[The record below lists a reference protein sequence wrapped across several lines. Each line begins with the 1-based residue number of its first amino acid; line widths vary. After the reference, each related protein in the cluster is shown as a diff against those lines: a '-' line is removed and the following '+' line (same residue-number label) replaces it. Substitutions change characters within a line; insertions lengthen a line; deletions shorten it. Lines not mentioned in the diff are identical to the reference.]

1 MADRLALAFALIL
14 LPTAAA
20 AQLSAVGVSV
30 ALNHHQYADVQSLC
44 CPPLAWATFG
54 EGRWRLQVDYLRSYR
69 EDEGYGNYP
78 LDDVDGW
85 SSGVQRTNLTIDTQ
99 HHASVLV
106 SWRALG
112 RGRDDS
118 SLSILFGGSYMRGK
132 QADCFASE
140 GPVVRIPTPADWP
153 SGTSESVVFRQE
165 LTPEERSRCGAGV
178 DYTRTY
184 QWILP
189 QVGAAL
195 DVPVWKRLFV
205 RASMRLV
212 LPQVEFGVGVKF

>member
-1 MADRLALAFALIL
+1 MLPAAGLGDLRRRALAA
-14 LPTAAA
+14 PGR
-20 AQLSAVGVSV
+20 LSA
-30 ALNHHQYADVQSLC
+30 
-44 CPPLAWATFG
+44 
-54 EGRWRLQVDYLRSYR
+54 SYR

-184 QWILP
+184 Q
-189 QVGAAL
+189 
-195 DVPVWKRLFV
+195 
-205 RASMRLV
+205 
-212 LPQVEFGVGVKF
+212 

>member
-1 MADRLALAFALIL
+1 MSPRQRFTLRDTRRMVPMRFSTGFVVASDRRN
-14 LPTAAA
+14 
-20 AQLSAVGVSV
+20 V
-30 ALNHHQYADVQSLC
+30 AGNV
-44 CPPLAWATFG
+44 
-54 EGRWRLQVDYLRSYR
+54 

-184 QWILP
+184 QWIRSCRKWGRRWTCLS
-189 QVGAAL
+189 GRGSSSA
-195 DVPVWKRLFV
+195 PVCGWCSPKW
-205 RASMRLV
+205 SS
-212 LPQVEFGVGVKF
+212 ESG